1 MLLAFSFCS
10 DLADTWSFFYPSH
23 LYLYGKPLYRPV
35 ISEQWAVFLS
45 AVAVGKLS
53 APMGGLLSSS
63 LPCKGNGADGSPCS
77 LGLTGCVFGKC
88 KQMVTTALLR
98 RNKSTSWIYLAK
110 LSSVIKPRKCFRRVE
125 AIKLL
130 V

>member
-10 DLADTWSFFYPSH
+10 DLADTWSFFCPSH
-23 LYLYGKPLYRPV
+23 LYLYGKPFYRPV

-45 AVAVGKLS
+45 AVALCKLS
-53 APMGGLLSSS
+53 APVGGLLSSS
-63 LPCKGNGADGSPCS
+63 LPRKGNGADGSPCS
-77 LGLTGCVFGKC
+77 LGLTGCVFGKRE
-88 KQMVTTALLR
+88 QMVTPAALR

-110 LSSVIKPRKCFRRVE
+110 VSSVIKQRKFFQRVE